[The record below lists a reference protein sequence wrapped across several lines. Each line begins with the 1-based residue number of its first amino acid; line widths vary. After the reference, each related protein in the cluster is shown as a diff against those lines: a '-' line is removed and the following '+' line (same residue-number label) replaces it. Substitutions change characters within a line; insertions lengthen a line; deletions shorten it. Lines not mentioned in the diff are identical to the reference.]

1 MNILKKRKEKELLK
15 KKKENRERLRQ
26 DIEKLEAEIQQ
37 TETVFNLTT
46 DEYLLESAI
55 FEHNAQ
61 RAKMNYLLK
70 LAREI

>member
-1 MNILKKRKEKELLK
+1 MKKRAEKRLLEKKRKE
-15 KKKENRERLRQ
+15 RSRLRE
-26 DIEKLEAEIQQ
+26 DIEKLEAEIKR

-61 RAKMNYLLK
+61 KAKMNYLLR
-70 LAREI
+70 LAKDM

>member
-1 MNILKKRKEKELLK
+1 MKKRAEKRLLEKKRKE
-15 KKKENRERLRQ
+15 RSRLRE
-26 DIEKLEAEIQQ
+26 DIENLEAEIKR

-61 RAKMNYLLK
+61 KAKMNYLLR
-70 LAREI
+70 LAKDM

>member
-15 KKKENRERLRQ
+15 KKKEKRDRLRE
-26 DIEKLEAEIQQ
+26 DIENLEAEIRQ

-55 FEHNAQ
+55 LNITPRRQ
-61 RAKMNYLLK
+61 K
-70 LAREI
+70 